1 MPLFQ
6 TQIINSTIPDLTSEQ
21 AQIIYTNFKN
31 NKNYT
36 TQFIEHN
43 VPIEHSKQVWTEITR
58 LETIIMNYVY
68 NDEETHSESEV
79 LALLSSDI
87 LNINILLNDCI
98 IYNPTYQEGMTFDEF
113 VNTCQAQNNLEIV

>member
-31 NKNYT
+31 GKNFT
-36 TQFIEHN
+36 NQFIEDSI
-43 VPIEHSKQVWTEITR
+43 PIEHSKQVWDEITE
-58 LETIIMNYVY
+58 LESIIMNYVY

-113 VNTCQAQNNLEIV
+113 VNTCQAQNNIEIV